1 MATYFLSVHT
11 LLQRL
16 GAEQTVDEE
25 HEEHDCHSD
34 ASLED
39 LEFDIQR
46 ATRLKMIERK
56 AVDMRST
63 SCPAV
68 TTTIRRPQRVD
79 R

>member
-1 MATYFLSVHT
+1 MATYFISVHA

-16 GAEQTVDEE
+16 DAEQGVDEE
-25 HEEHDCHSD
+25 HDCQSD
-34 ASLED
+34 ECLED
-39 LEFDIQR
+39 VEYDVQR

-56 AVDMRST
+56 KELDMRST
-63 SCPAV
+63 SCPAA